1 MHNIS
6 LYIKCKNNSF
16 ISIKHFL
23 RASFF
28 NS

>member
-6 LYIKCKNNSF
+6 MYIRCKNNSF

-23 RASFF
+23 CASFF